1 MKRYDLLLVKPG
13 GRLKLFGKLAPSL
26 SGFAPPLDIGLIAAF
41 IRKQGYSVRIV
52 DADAEFL
59 APQETANR
67 IVEYEPLL
75 VGIFTHTIRMMHASE
90 TIRELKRNSPDIKIL
105 LGGRHPSA
113 LPEKTLR
120 EEKVDFVC
128 QGEAFYPLFE
138 LLKLLKVKKKVGD
151 CKIKGIWYK
160 KNGKVMSNPPQ
171 PLIKD
176 LDELP
181 LIAWDLLPMDKYR
194 THNWQ
199 CFDDLNARQPYA
211 IIYTSLG
218 CPFGCSYCCVNTVYG
233 GPGIRFRSPEKVVEE
248 IDYLVKNY
256 NVKNIRIVDDIF
268 SLRPERVIRICDLII
283 QRNYNLNIWCY
294 ARVDTVNELMLNK
307 MKQAGINWISYGIEA
322 GHEKVREGVF
332 KRLSLDKIKRAVEI
346 TRKAGIHIIANFIFG
361 LPDDSRETMQ
371 QTLNMAKEFNF
382 EYANFYVAMAWPG
395 SKLYQEAVQS
405 RVKLPESWSGYAQFA
420 EDILPLPT
428 KYLTASEVLRFRDKA
443 FIEYFS
449 NPRYQEMI
457 EKNFG
462 LDVVEHIKEMLKHK
476 IHRKLLNHPKVNG

>member
-1 MKRYDLLLVKPG
+1 M
-13 GRLKLFGKLAPSL
+13 
-26 SGFAPPLDIGLIAAF
+26 
-41 IRKQGYSVRIV
+41 
-52 DADAEFL
+52 
-59 APQETANR
+59 
-67 IVEYEPLL
+67 
-75 VGIFTHTIRMMHASE
+75 
-90 TIRELKRNSPDIKIL
+90 
-105 LGGRHPSA
+105 
-113 LPEKTLR
+113 
-120 EEKVDFVC
+120 
-128 QGEAFYPLFE
+128 
-138 LLKLLKVKKKVGD
+138 
-151 CKIKGIWYK
+151 
-160 KNGKVMSNPPQ
+160 
-171 PLIKD
+171 
-176 LDELP
+176 
-181 LIAWDLLPMDKYR
+181 
-194 THNWQ
+194 
-199 CFDDLNARQPYA
+199 
-211 IIYTSLG
+211 
-218 CPFGCSYCCVNTVYG
+218 NTVYG